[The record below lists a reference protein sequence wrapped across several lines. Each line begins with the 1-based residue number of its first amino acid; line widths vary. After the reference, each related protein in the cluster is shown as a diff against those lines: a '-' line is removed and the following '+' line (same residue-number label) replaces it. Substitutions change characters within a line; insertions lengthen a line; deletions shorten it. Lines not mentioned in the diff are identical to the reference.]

1 MISVKLQNELA
12 TVRKQTAPE
21 IIFEKRI
28 SLISEAA
35 VFQLCIS
42 SAFCPSNVSWKKENQ
57 PHKFISIS
65 SYTLETNQNFC
76 PSSLDVTWGFITGS
90 LLVS

>member
-12 TVRKQTAPE
+12 TMRKQTAPE
-21 IIFEKRI
+21 IVFEKRI
-28 SLISEAA
+28 SLISEA

-42 SAFCPSNVSWKKENQ
+42 SAFGPSNVSWKKENQ

-76 PSSLDVTWGFITGS
+76 PSSLDVTWGFIMGS